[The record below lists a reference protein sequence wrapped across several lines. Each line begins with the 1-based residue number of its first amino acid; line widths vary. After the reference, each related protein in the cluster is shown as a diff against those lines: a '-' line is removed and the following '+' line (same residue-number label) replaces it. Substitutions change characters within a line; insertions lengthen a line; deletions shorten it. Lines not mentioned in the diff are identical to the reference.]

1 MPAFYSDSAS
11 PSFYALSAIAAAA
24 GDAVAL
30 SHDPYFVSATKPAP
44 ERKVALVSGGG
55 AGHEPMHAGFVGRG
69 GLDAAVPGEV
79 FTSPHSRQ
87 IFEASRAVAK
97 SGGVLH
103 IVKNYTG
110 DCINFNIAAERLAA
124 EGIESAQV
132 LVDDDLG
139 TDSGAVGR
147 RGIAGTTLVEKVLGA
162 AADKGLDLAE
172 LKELGDALV
181 AATRSLSVA
190 RRAHTAPGARHLAF
204 DVEEGTLEYGVGIHG
219 ESAKETISQPTL
231 SELTSR
237 MIGELR
243 GALAEKLE
251 RSAGALLFVNGL
263 GGLAPLE
270 LLHIQAAAHEA
281 LVDVGIDVRVAFSG
295 NYTTALDMAGFS
307 ITLTALEG
315 EWLEYV
321 CAPHET
327 TALPTPRLI
336 PEGFDARAGRE
347 TTSEDAAS
355 DEVSADSSAGA
366 KQPSP
371 WLSRFVETLEDSR
384 SALDEIDQK
393 AGDGDVGTNLANAA
407 KATLTHASGQDADL
421 AADLNSIAEGFLN
434 DTGGSSGPLFGIAFQ
449 EIAAAAKDDRSLL
462 EGVKEA
468 RAAVTRVG
476 GAEPGDRTI
485 VDVLDAV
492 ANSGAGDLD
501 AKAIGAGIDGAE
513 STKEMSGGRGRSSYL
528 GDRVLGTP
536 DPGALGMALALT
548 LVAESTGAD
557 VGAEHERLASLLG

>member
-295 NYTTALDMAGFS
+295 SYTTALDMAGFS

-536 DPGALGMALALT
+536 DPGALGMALALA
-548 LVAESTGAD
+548 LVAEAAGIN
-557 VGAEHERLASLLG
+557 VEAERERLANLIG

>member
-1 MPAFYSDSAS
+1 MSAFYSESAS
-11 PSFYALSAIAAAA
+11 PSFYALTAIAAAA
-24 GDAVAL
+24 GDSIAL
-30 SHDPYFVSATKPAP
+30 SRDPYFVSATKPAP
-44 ERKVALVSGGG
+44 ERTVALVSGGG

-97 SGGVLH
+97 DGGVLH

-124 EGIESAQV
+124 EGIECAQV

-139 TDSGAVGR
+139 TDAGAVGR
-147 RGIAGTTLVEKVLGA
+147 RGIAGTTLVEKILGA
-162 AADKGLDLAE
+162 AADSGLSLGE

-190 RRAHTAPGARHLAF
+190 RRAHTSPGADQLAF
-204 DVEEGTLEYGVGIHG
+204 DVNAGELEYGVGIHG
-219 ESAKETISQPTL
+219 ESAKETIEQPTL
-231 SELTSR
+231 EELAQRMVSELR
-237 MIGELR
+237 E
-243 GALAEKLE
+243 ALAEKLE
-251 RSAGALLFVNGL
+251 AGAGALLFVNGL

-281 LVDVGIDVRVAFSG
+281 LVDAGVNVRIAFSG

-307 ITLTALEG
+307 ITLTALNE
-315 EWLEYV
+315 EWLEFV
-321 CAPHET
+321 CAPHDT
-327 TALPTPRLI
+327 VALPSPRPL
-336 PEGFDARAGRE
+336 PDDFDVHAGRE
-347 TTSEDAAS
+347 AENAGEGDGEHEA
-355 DEVSADSSAGA
+355 SAGA
-366 KQPSP
+366 KQASE
-371 WLSRFVETLEDSR
+371 WLTRFVETLAHSR
-384 SALDEIDQK
+384 AALDEIDQK

-407 KATLTHASGQDADL
+407 KATLAHASGADADL

-434 DTGGSSGPLFGIAFQ
+434 DTGGSSGPLFGLAFQ
-449 EIAAAAKDDRSLL
+449 EIAAAAKDGRTLL

-485 VDVLDAV
+485 VDVLEAV
-492 ANSGAGDLD
+492 ATSGAESLD
-501 AKAIGAGIDGAE
+501 ATAIGAGIDGAE
-513 STKEMSGGRGRSSYL
+513 STKEMSSGRGRSSYL

-536 DPGALGMALALT
+536 DPGALGMALALA
-548 LVAESTGAD
+548 LIAEGA
-557 VGAEHERLASLLG
+557 GANVEAERESLASLIG

>member
-11 PSFYALSAIAAAA
+11 PSFYALTAIAATA
-24 GDAVAL
+24 GNTVAL
-30 SHDPYFVSATKPAP
+30 SRDPYFVSATQPSP
-44 ERKVALVSGGG
+44 ERTVALVSGGG

-110 DCINFNIAAERLAA
+110 DCINFNIAAERLSA

-162 AADKGLDLAE
+162 AADSGLSLGE

-190 RRAHTAPGARHLAF
+190 RRAHTSPGADHLAF

-219 ESAKETISQPTL
+219 ESAKETIAQPTL
-231 SELTSR
+231 EELTQRMISELR
-237 MIGELR
+237 E
-243 GALAEKLE
+243 ALAEKLE
-251 RSAGALLFVNGL
+251 ASAGALLFVNGL

-270 LLHIQAAAHEA
+270 LLHVQTAAHEA
-281 LVDVGIDVRVAFSG
+281 LADAGVNVRVAFSG

-307 ITLTALEG
+307 ITLTALEE

-327 TALPTPRLI
+327 AALPTPRLV
-336 PEGFDARAGRE
+336 PEGFDVHAGRE
-347 TTSEDAAS
+347 AKDAGEGDSEHEA
-355 DEVSADSSAGA
+355 SAGA
-366 KQPSP
+366 KQASD
-371 WLSRFVETLEDSR
+371 WLSTFVETFENSR
-384 SALDEIDQK
+384 AALDEIDQK

-407 KATLTHASGQDADL
+407 KATLARASGKDADL

-434 DTGGSSGPLFGIAFQ
+434 DTGGSSGPLFGLAFQ
-449 EIAAAAKDDRSLL
+449 EIAAAAKNGTSLV

-485 VDVLDAV
+485 VDVLEAV
-492 ANSGAGDLD
+492 ATSGAEKLD
-501 AKAIGAGIDGAE
+501 AAAIVAAIDGAE
-513 STKEMSGGRGRSSYL
+513 STKDMSSGRGRSSYL

-536 DPGALGMALALT
+536 DPGALGMALALA
-548 LVAESTGAD
+548 LVAEAA
-557 VGAEHERLASLLG
+557 GAEVKAERERLAALIG

>member
-162 AADKGLDLAE
+162 AADKGLGLAE

-181 AATRSLSVA
+181 ASTRSLSVA

-231 SELTSR
+231 AELTSR

-251 RSAGALLFVNGL
+251 KSAGALLFVNGL

-295 NYTTALDMAGFS
+295 SYTTALDMAGFS
-307 ITLTALEG
+307 ITLTALEE

-407 KATLTHASGQDADL
+407 KATLAHASGQDADL

-501 AKAIGAGIDGAE
+501 AEAISAGIDGAE

-536 DPGALGMALALT
+536 DPGALGMALALA
-548 LVAESTGAD
+548 LVAEATGAD

>member
-295 NYTTALDMAGFS
+295 SYTTALDMAGFS
-307 ITLTALEG
+307 ITLTALEE

-407 KATLTHASGQDADL
+407 KATLAHASGQDADL

-536 DPGALGMALALT
+536 DPGALGMALALA
-548 LVAESTGAD
+548 LVAEAAGTN
-557 VGAEHERLASLLG
+557 VEAERERLAALIG